1 MRGKG
6 NPDSLYSSSHGAGRV
21 LGRKEAKRR
30 LAVTDFVEV
39 MQGVQALVEESTLD
53 ESPFAY
59 KDIFEVMRLQSDL
72 VEIVAHVRPIVNIK
86 G

>member
-1 MRGKG
+1 M
-6 NPDSLYSSSHGAGRV
+6 N
-21 LGRKEAKRR
+21 
-30 LAVTDFVEV
+30 
-39 MQGVQALVEESTLD
+39 GVQALVTEDTLD

-72 VEIVAHVRPIVNIK
+72 VDVVAHVKPMINIK